1 MFAKVARLLCRSD
14 PAGPAPLSVSS
25 SLVAGGRPG
34 PTQGNPTLW
43 QAPDSGMRSGIFLLG
58 LVFWLGALYDYLHG
72 VAVPFRSVASGV
84 DRGLFAR

>member
-1 MFAKVARLLCRSD
+1 
-14 PAGPAPLSVSS
+14 
-25 SLVAGGRPG
+25 
-34 PTQGNPTLW
+34 
-43 QAPDSGMRSGIFLLG
+43 MRSGIFLLG